1 MKHTAISFLAKLAIF
16 FLGRRREKS
25 KQSLL
30 EKVEEFFHW
39 RRRIMWNMKKN
50 QNNIV
55 LYCVSQTS
63 AILNELSL
71 FKYWKIP

>member
-1 MKHTAISFLAKLAIF
+1 
-16 FLGRRREKS
+16 
-25 KQSLL
+25 
-30 EKVEEFFHW
+30 
-39 RRRIMWNMKKN
+39 MWNMKKN